1 MQLRCQS
8 PGQKLQALFN
18 PTLEFTMTTLSAIAH
33 DVIGSYGDATQHL
46 AGAWRART
54 SRVVEAGN
62 RRFASDV
69 DSRAIPLVSAGVKGS
84 LIEAEVEM
92 AGWVTCG
99 VDLPVLGT
107 EKAVGLL
114 ASGLTRSVDFVAG
127 NASRIESPAVTRA
140 MSALGKLALP
150 GAQMAL
156 ELATSI
162 NSRAKRLHDGMTVTA
177 DEAAEPV
184 AAAAQV
190 EAGEVTET
198 LKVKAKAKSGA
209 PVVMP

>member
-1 MQLRCQS
+1 
-8 PGQKLQALFN
+8 
-18 PTLEFTMTTLSAIAH
+18 
-33 DVIGSYGDATQHL
+33 
-46 AGAWRART
+46 
-54 SRVVEAGN
+54 
-62 RRFASDV
+62 
-69 DSRAIPLVSAGVKGS
+69 
-84 LIEAEVEM
+84 M

-127 NASRIESPAVTRA
+127 NASRIDSPAVTRA

-177 DEAAEPV
+177 DDAAEAVDAIEQEV
-184 AAAAQV
+184 ASDAV
-190 EAGEVTET
+190 EATVVKA
-198 LKVKAKAKSGA
+198 KVKAKARTTVPAVAS
-209 PVVMP
+209 

>member
-1 MQLRCQS
+1 
-8 PGQKLQALFN
+8 
-18 PTLEFTMTTLSAIAH
+18 LEFTMTTLSAIAH

-177 DEAAEPV
+177 DDAAEAVDAIEQEV
-184 AAAAQV
+184 ASDAV
-190 EAGEVTET
+190 EATV
-198 LKVKAKAKSGA
+198 VKAKAKAKARTTVPAVAS
-209 PVVMP
+209 